1 MTPVSGVMTGL
12 QENLVSPPRRSDYR
26 LRAMLAMLVGIPL
39 LGMGVSWLPGRSVVA
54 DRVAEKT
61 ATPPAQ
67 PVSFEA
73 LKAAGAAGRELASEE
88 LIVTESKTPPAN
100 PEQAEARTI
109 LKDAAKAIQ
118 AKRYDAALLMLDA
131 ARPKI
136 QQQAESYLLVGRALE
151 GKKDHTTA
159 RDFYNAA
166 LDRNPELAEAY
177 WGMATTSEVLGDLE
191 TALGGMRSFL
201 HTVPNKDP
209 NYIKNAQARSAI
221 WEWEAQLGRGPWGP
235 TKGIIPGIT
244 PEQARRVEGKG
255 AAIMMP
261 LKETL
266 APDGSTKFEIKH
278 QDKFELFKKK

>member
-1 MTPVSGVMTGL
+1 MTASGMMTGL
-12 QENLVSPPRRSDYR
+12 EHKVEPPSRRTDVR
-26 LRAMLAMLVGIPL
+26 LPVLLAMLVGIPL
-39 LGMGVSWLPGRSVVA
+39 LGLAVSWLPGRSVVA
-54 DRVAEKT
+54 ERIADTAE
-61 ATPPAQ
+61 TPAVKPAAFDALQ
-67 PVSFEA
+67 PV
-73 LKAAGAAGRELASEE
+73 GVAGRELASEE
-88 LIVTESKTPPAN
+88 VVLTEPA
-100 PEQAEARTI
+100 PKPGDTARAEVRAI
-109 LKDAAKAIQ
+109 LKDAAKKIQ
-118 AKRYDAALLMLDA
+118 AKRYDAALMALDE
-131 ARPKI
+131 ARQKI
-136 QQQAESYLLVGRALE
+136 QKDPESYLLVGRALE
-151 GKKDHTTA
+151 GKKDYAAA

-166 LDRNPELAEAY
+166 LERDPALAEAY
-177 WGMATTSEVLGDLE
+177 WGMATTSEALGDLE
-191 TALGGMRSFL
+191 LALGGMRSFL

-278 QDKFELFKKK
+278 QNKFEIFKKQ

>member
-1 MTPVSGVMTGL
+1 MTPVSGVMTEL
-12 QENLVSPPRRSDYR
+12 QEHPSAPSQRKDYR
-26 LRAMLAMLVGIPL
+26 LRVLLAMLVGIPL
-39 LGMGVSWLPGRSVVA
+39 LGIGVSWLPGRSVVA
-54 DRVAEKT
+54 DRVAD
-61 ATPPAQ
+61 APAIPQ
-67 PVSFEA
+67 AKPVSFDA

-88 LIVTESKTPPAN
+88 LIVTEPATKASN
-100 PEQAEARTI
+100 QEEVEARSI
-109 LKDAAKAIQ
+109 LKDAAKTIR
-118 AKRYDAALLMLDA
+118 AKRYDAALTMLDE

-136 QQQAESYLLVGRALE
+136 QKLPESYLLVGRALE
-151 GKKDHTTA
+151 GKKDYATA

-177 WGMATTSEVLGDLE
+177 WGMATTSEALGDLE

-209 NYIKNAQARSAI
+209 NYIKNGQARSAI

-235 TKGIIPGIT
+235 TKGIIPGLT

-255 AAIMMP
+255 VAIMMP
-261 LKETL
+261 LKDTL